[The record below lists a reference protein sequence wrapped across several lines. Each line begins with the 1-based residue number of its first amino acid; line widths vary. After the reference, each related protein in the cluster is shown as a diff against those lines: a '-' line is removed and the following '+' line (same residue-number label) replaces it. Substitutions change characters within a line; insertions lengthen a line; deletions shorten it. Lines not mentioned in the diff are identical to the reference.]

1 MFDSNPYFIPMLYIG
16 QFWNIPIS
24 VTRYTYTGSEIIDYL
39 DLDHL
44 YAITVSSPSGVE
56 TEARTFVA
64 ELYTY
69 TWETRNELCFYA
81 GNTQGGSLREI
92 TEEGFN
98 DPVVEGSYKDYIVDG
113 LFEHNFAYS
122 RFSADMC

>member
-1 MFDSNPYFIPMLYIG
+1 MFDFIPVLYIG

-24 VTRYTYTGSEIIDYL
+24 VTRYTYTGPEIIDYL